1 MIDVMCEAGL
11 DPQAIPALAR
21 RPQDLLGYLEVH
33 IEQGPVLLQ
42 ENLPVGV
49 VTTIAGAVRHQVSGS
64 AGHAGNVPMQLRHD
78 AAAAAAEIVLYVERR
93 CAAVPTLVGTVGQ
106 LAVPAGAINI
116 IPGRCELSLDIR
128 AGEDAVRE
136 AAVADVLAEIG
147 RIAQRR
153 GVSVDV
159 TEVTRGDNVHCT
171 PRMQGLLAD
180 AIARAGLP
188 VRQLPSGAGHD
199 AMLFAGVTDLA
210 MLFVRCGN
218 GGVSHSPLELIT
230 AADAGVGARGLL
242 DAVLHLAET
251 P

>member
-1 MIDVMCEAGL
+1 
-11 DPQAIPALAR
+11 
-21 RPQDLLGYLEVH
+21 
-33 IEQGPVLLQ
+33 
-42 ENLPVGV
+42 
-49 VTTIAGAVRHQVSGS
+49 
-64 AGHAGNVPMQLRHD
+64 VPM
-78 AAAAAAEIVLYVERR
+78 
-93 CAAVPTLVGTVGQ
+93 LVGTVGQ

-128 AGEDAVRE
+128 AGEDAIRE

-153 GVSVDV
+153 GVTVDL
-159 TEVTRGDNVHCT
+159 TEVTRGDNVPCT

-180 AIARAGLP
+180 AIARAGVP

-199 AMLFAGVTDLA
+199 AMLFAGVTDIG

-218 GGVSHSPLELIT
+218 GGVSHSPREIIT
-230 AADAGVGARGLL
+230 AEDADMAARVLL
-242 DAVLHLAET
+242 DAILRLAET